1 MTPIHHKQFE
11 EIAQIIRHAKTKALF
26 DVNKT
31 LIQLYQNI
39 GQQISHKIEQGIWG
53 TNIVEDLAKYLD
65 MNLRNVTGFSARN
78 LWRMKQFYE
87 TYKDNSI
94 LSPLV
99 TELSWTN
106 NLFIL
111 SSTKS
116 LEERE
121 FYLRLSVKERYSK
134 RELARQIRSGLYER
148 VVLSKGTQFPE
159 IVGGKDLREYGFR
172 DNYVLEFLQL
182 PDPFSEKD
190 LRKNILKPAKILFLW
205 VRNIAYKLVKK
216 IFTLTLY
223 FFTANWPVS

>member
-1 MTPIHHKQFE
+1 
-11 EIAQIIRHAKTKALF
+11 L
-26 DVNKT
+26 
-31 LIQLYQNI
+31 
-39 GQQISHKIEQGIWG
+39 G

-148 VVLSKGTQFPE
+148 VVSQFVSYLSGY
-159 IVGGKDLREYGFR
+159 L
-172 DNYVLEFLQL
+172 
-182 PDPFSEKD
+182 
-190 LRKNILKPAKILFLW
+190 
-205 VRNIAYKLVKK
+205 
-216 IFTLTLY
+216 
-223 FFTANWPVS
+223 